1 MASAADDSELPS
13 LSSPVRPCGNNSQR
27 YRDGLPQLFS
37 NPNPNPNLD
46 RRKKTAQ
53 KKIIQPKLPYQPQV
67 LGDFRNSFF
76 VFVSDRSRSGL
87 AENLGQIRF
96 S

>member
-1 MASAADDSELPS
+1 MGYRNFS
-13 LSSPVRPCGNNSQR
+13 LT
-27 YRDGLPQLFS
+27 LTLT
-37 NPNPNPNLD
+37 LTWIEE
-46 RRKKTAQ
+46 KKQ
-53 KKIIQPKLPYQPQV
+53 HRKKIIQPKLPYQPQV